1 MTTLDAGATPVDA
14 QPAAEPAASP
24 VRRSILILVGIWLAW
39 AACLIGFQEL
49 VVARL
54 HPDRPDHVLVWTAE
68 ETGVRR
74 FGGRPYLSDDTLNTH
89 VAFDS
94 EYYVSIAVVGY
105 DDPDVPQ
112 HEAPDGEET
121 PLNYAFLPAYPF
133 AMRVIATP
141 LGWLG
146 LEPIAAATVA
156 GVIVSLRQR

>member
-105 DDPDVPQ
+105 DDPDVPSTK
-112 HEAPDGEET
+112 HRMA
-121 PLNYAFLPAYPF
+121 
-133 AMRVIATP
+133 R
-141 LGWLG
+141 
-146 LEPIAAATVA
+146 
-156 GVIVSLRQR
+156 RRR